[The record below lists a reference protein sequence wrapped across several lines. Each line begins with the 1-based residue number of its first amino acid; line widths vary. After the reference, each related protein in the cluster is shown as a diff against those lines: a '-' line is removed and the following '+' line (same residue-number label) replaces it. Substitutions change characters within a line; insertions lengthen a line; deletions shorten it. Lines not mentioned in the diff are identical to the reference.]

1 MKLLWAQACAWACV
15 SIPREL
21 EDWNTFVMD
30 LSELTVEDTPPLNT
44 VELPELWIQAKME
57 GVDKEN
63 PYTFYVDGI
72 QLYPV
77 RQP

>member
-1 MKLLWAQACAWACV
+1 
-15 SIPREL
+15 
-21 EDWNTFVMD
+21 MD